1 MFYKL
6 KPNYALRGWEGM
18 SGVLLKRPA
27 NQIQKLTLEQFQVL
41 TLCDGETM
49 LPSGLMNEA
58 LENTLQ
64 QCIAKD
70 WVESCE
76 KPCPIETNQ
85 YYKYYKNRFVQS
97 ILWSVTGKCNFRCRH
112 CYVEGPYGGLGE
124 LSTQEALDLID
135 QMAECGVLRV
145 EITGGEPFLRHDFWH
160 LIDRLCAHQIVV
172 DQVYT
177 NGWLLNDKVLDEFEK
192 RGMKPHMQIS
202 FDGVG
207 WHDWMRG
214 VAGAEKAA
222 LRAFQQLQERG
233 YEANAAMCIHKG
245 NLHTIPDTVN
255 ELKKVGVKYLNVF
268 GIDATDLW
276 NSRNEG
282 NALGLREYVEG
293 MIPYIFWYYQ
303 MGCPIEHLSLGG
315 VIELYRDRPY
325 QINISRY
332 NGTEE
337 TLERYLCGTARW
349 TSYITSEG
357 RLLPCMPMAASP
369 QQNKFPIVQKIGLQK
384 GLSDSYYMQFVNKRI
399 KDLLAVNQE
408 CATCEY
414 CYKCGGGC
422 RAAALAG
429 GEHNLMGCDREKCM
443 LHKNG
448 YEERIRQAAEEAI
461 AKYGASFEKHGS
473 SEASV

>member
-6 KPNYALRGWEGM
+6 KSKYALRGWEGM
-18 SGVLLKRPA
+18 TGVLLKRPS

-49 LPSGLMNEA
+49 LPSGLMNEV

-64 QCIAKD
+64 QCIAKG

-76 KPCPIETNQ
+76 KPCPIETDQ
-85 YYKYYKNRFVQS
+85 YYKYYRNRFVQS

-124 LSTQEALDLID
+124 LSTQQALDLID

-160 LIDRLCAHQIVV
+160 LIDRLCAHRIVV

-177 NGWLLNDKVLDEFEK
+177 NGWLLSDKILDEFEK

-222 LRAFQQLQERG
+222 LRAFQRLQERG
-233 YEANAAMCIHKG
+233 YEANAAMCIHRG

-255 ELKKVGVKYLNVF
+255 VLKKVGVKYLNIF

-276 NSRNEG
+276 NSRHEG
-282 NALGLREYVEG
+282 NALSLKEYVDG
-293 MIPYIFWYYQ
+293 MIPYISWYYQ

-349 TSYITSEG
+349 TSYVTSEG
-357 RLLPCMPMAASP
+357 RLLPCMPMAASS
-369 QQNKFPIVQKIGLQK
+369 QRNKFPLVQEIGLQK

-408 CATCEY
+408 CAACEY

-422 RAAALAG
+422 RATALA
-429 GEHNLMGCDREKCM
+429 EENNIMGCDREKCM
-443 LHKNG
+443 LHRNG
-448 YEERIRQAAEEAI
+448 YEKRIRQAADGAI
-461 AKYGASFEKHGS
+461 AKYDVSFEMHGD
-473 SEASV
+473 SEVST